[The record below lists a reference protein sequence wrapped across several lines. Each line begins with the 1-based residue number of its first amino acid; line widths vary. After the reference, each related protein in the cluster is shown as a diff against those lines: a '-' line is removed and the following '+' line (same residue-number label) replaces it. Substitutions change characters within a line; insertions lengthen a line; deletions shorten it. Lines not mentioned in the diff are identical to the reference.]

1 MGATTFWNSLV
12 LKSKKIALFYI
23 TLSVPVSLHLKQ
35 ITFAN
40 DTDSHV
46 KIAKGKQNS
55 WNTKIFTHLFME
67 ENQSNILDGSLMFWK
82 MIGAIQ
88 KRGMVKAGLSY
99 TLVKAAA

>member
-12 LKSKKIALFYI
+12 LKSKNIALFYI

-46 KIAKGKQNS
+46 KIAKGKQGGI
-55 WNTKIFTHLFME
+55 KHILQFFVV
-67 ENQSNILDGSLMFWK
+67 NIIYLPLK
-82 MIGAIQ
+82 EI
-88 KRGMVKAGLSY
+88 
-99 TLVKAAA
+99 

>member
-55 WNTKIFTHLFME
+55 
-67 ENQSNILDGSLMFWK
+67 
-82 MIGAIQ
+82 
-88 KRGMVKAGLSY
+88 
-99 TLVKAAA
+99 

>member
-12 LKSKKIALFYI
+12 LKSKKIALFYN

-55 WNTKIFTHLFME
+55 
-67 ENQSNILDGSLMFWK
+67 
-82 MIGAIQ
+82 
-88 KRGMVKAGLSY
+88 
-99 TLVKAAA
+99 